1 MTSFKQ
7 KLRDLLNNPLSYNHH
22 DLNTESN
29 FNKSILETR
38 RRIKRDNLI
47 VRTQR
52 NKSVDSLSNLP
63 KTKYDHHNSLKT
75 GQLLNF
81 INSTRKNKL
90 DDFFS
95 NDNNNNNINL
105 RKLFSSELQKKIN
118 SVLKK
123 EMNKPIKLI
132 SDDLNIFNKESLS
145 PKSKFLINNIYNSHK
160 NKNKNNLIKYDDF
173 FCDKTSR
180 FRSLNKNQSFK
191 ISFVD
196 KKRYSYKKRKNYFDF

>member
-38 RRIKRDNLI
+38 RKIKRDNLI
-47 VRTQR
+47 IRTQR
-52 NKSVDSLSNLP
+52 NKSVDSVSNLP
-63 KTKYDHHNSLKT
+63 KTKYDYHNSLKN
-75 GQLLNF
+75 GPLLNL

-90 DDFFS
+90 DDFFI
-95 NDNNNNNINL
+95 NDNNKNINL
-105 RKLFSSELQKKIN
+105 RKLFSTELQKKIN

-132 SDDLNIFNKESLS
+132 RDDLNIFNKESLS
-145 PKSKFLINNIYNSHK
+145 PKSKFLINNIYNS
-160 NKNKNNLIKYDDF
+160 NKNKSNLIKYDDF
-173 FCDKTSR
+173 FDDKTSR

-196 KKRYSYKKRKNYFDF
+196 KKRYGFKKRKSYFDF